1 MDVAAGT
8 NAVRFTGLALG
19 KKYQVVIKASNAIG
33 EGVATSRITS
43 MAVRKIIS
51 GQSVE
56 PDALGSLLSGL
67 PLIWSVS
74 QTSKKVCRLQAN
86 PLRLVALR
94 KGTCRVGLRGIAGQD
109 PVIRTLR
116 ID

>member
-1 MDVAAGT
+1 
-8 NAVRFTGLALG
+8 LG

-33 EGVATSRITS
+33 EGIATSRITT
-43 MAVRKIIS
+43 MPVRRIFA
-51 GQSVE
+51 GQSID
-56 PDALGSLLSGL
+56 PSLLGSLTSEL

-74 QTSKKVCRLQAN
+74 QTSKKICRLQSA
-86 PLRLVALR
+86 PFRLVALR

-109 PVIRTLR
+109 AVIRSLR